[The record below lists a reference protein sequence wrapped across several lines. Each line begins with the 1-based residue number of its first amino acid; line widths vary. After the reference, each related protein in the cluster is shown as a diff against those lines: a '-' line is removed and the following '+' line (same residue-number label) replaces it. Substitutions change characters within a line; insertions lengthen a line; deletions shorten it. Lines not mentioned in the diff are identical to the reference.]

1 MPLPTEPVGSPP
13 RPVKLPAAITDH
25 DYGGFSREHWTREQD
40 DAACQDPSRRRMEAS
55 GAPLVADGEQR
66 ASSFAAYTLTDDL
79 AGTGLVENLAGDGRY
94 FLEQA
99 RASTQL
105 GS

>member
-13 RPVKLPAAITDH
+13 RPAKLPAAITDH
-25 DYGGFSREHWTREQD
+25 DHGGISR
-40 DAACQDPSRRRMEAS
+40 DPSRRRMEAS

-79 AGTGLVENLAGDGRY
+79 AGTGLAESIAGDGQY

-99 RASTQL
+99 RASTKL

>member
-13 RPVKLPAAITDH
+13 RPAKLPAAITDH
-25 DYGGFSREHWTREQD
+25 HHGGIGREHWTREQD
-40 DAACQDPSRRRMEAS
+40 AACRDSSRRRMEAS
-55 GAPLVADGEQR
+55 GAPLVADGEQH

-79 AGTGLVENLAGDGRY
+79 AGTGLAESIAGDGQY

-99 RASTQL
+99 MASTKL

>member
-13 RPVKLPAAITDH
+13 RPAKLPAAITDH
-25 DYGGFSREHWTREQD
+25 DDGGISR
-40 DAACQDPSRRRMEAS
+40 DPSWRMEAS
-55 GAPLVADGEQR
+55 GAPPLVADGEQR

-79 AGTGLVENLAGDGRY
+79 AGTGLAESIAGDGQY

-99 RASTQL
+99 MASTRL